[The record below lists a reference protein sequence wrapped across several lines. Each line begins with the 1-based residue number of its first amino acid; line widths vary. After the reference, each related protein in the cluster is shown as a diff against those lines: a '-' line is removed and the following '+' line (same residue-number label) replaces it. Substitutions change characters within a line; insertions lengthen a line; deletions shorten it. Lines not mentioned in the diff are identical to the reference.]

1 MIPILLIVMRK
12 LRGGRLRKVTRQV
25 RRKLGIEHYLVR
37 LQNPVFITNISQ
49 MFFTPVRVL
58 NSNHIEQLHFP

>member
-1 MIPILLIVMRK
+1 MILIVLIVMRK

-49 MFFTPVRVL
+49 MFFPPVRVL

>member
-1 MIPILLIVMRK
+1 MIPILLIAMRK
-12 LRGGRLRKVTRQV
+12 LRDGRLRKVTRQV

-49 MFFTPVRVL
+49 MFFPPVRVL

>member
-25 RRKLGIEHYLVR
+25 KKLGIEHYLVR
-37 LQNPVFITNISQ
+37 LQNPVFISNISQ
-49 MFFTPVRVL
+49 MFFSPVRVL

>member
-1 MIPILLIVMRK
+1 MILLVLIVMRK

-49 MFFTPVRVL
+49 MFFPPVRVL